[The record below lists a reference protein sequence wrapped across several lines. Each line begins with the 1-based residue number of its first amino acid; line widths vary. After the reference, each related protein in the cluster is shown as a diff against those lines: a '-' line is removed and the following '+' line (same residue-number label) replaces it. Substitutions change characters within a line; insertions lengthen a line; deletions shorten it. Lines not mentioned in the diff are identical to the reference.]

1 MLSRRLPGLLLAT
14 LGCSFVLASP
24 PPEAWNAPYPE
35 KTAALAAKGDAARG
49 ASAFEICQGCHR
61 VGALGRPDGSYPRLA
76 GQHATVLIKQLT
88 DVRSERRG
96 NPKMLPFA
104 DHQALTVQDI
114 ADIAAYLQALPV
126 PATQGQGPGTDLAH
140 GQRLYERDCQICH
153 GPRGEAR
160 PNGSSPGFPASTT
173 GTCCARASRS
183 ATVNGATCI
192 PRCPPRSPGTATT
205 SWPRCRTTCRACRYR
220 VAERTPDRR

>member
-96 NPKMLPFA
+96 NAKMLPFA
-104 DHQALTVQDI
+104 DHQALSVQPRD
-114 ADIAAYLQALPV
+114 DV
-126 PATQGQGPGTDLAH
+126 PANTVVVVVQKGYTLNG
-140 GQRLYERDCQICH
+140 RLV
-153 GPRGEAR
+153 R
-160 PNGSSPGFPASTT
+160 PAMVMVS
-173 GTCCARASRS
+173 RA
-183 ATVNGATCI
+183 AEGGGVNEKA
-192 PRCPPRSPGTATT
+192 
-205 SWPRCRTTCRACRYR
+205 
-220 VAERTPDRR
+220 